1 MIELLPGL
9 PEQVVGFVASGKVT
23 ADDYETVVIPA
34 IETAL
39 ATHGHVRILYQLGPA
54 FTSFTSG
61 AMWDDM
67 KLGMAH
73 LKAWDKIAIVTD
85 LDWVAG
91 AMRIFRFAMPCPVSI
106 FSNSEFTEAARWIS
120 AD

>member
-1 MIELLPGL
+1 MIEQLPDL
-9 PEQVVGFVASGKVT
+9 PEQVVGFIASGQVT
-23 ADDYETVVIPA
+23 ASDYETAVIPA
-34 IETAL
+34 IESAL
-39 ATHGHVRILYQLGPA
+39 KTHENVRILYQLGPA
-54 FTSFTSG
+54 FTGFTSG

-67 KLGMAH
+67 KLGMSH

-91 AMRIFRFAMPCPVSI
+91 AMRIFRFAMPCPVRI

-120 AD
+120 ED

>member
-1 MIELLPGL
+1 MIERLPDL
-9 PEQVVGFVASGKVT
+9 PEQVVGFVASGQVT
-23 ADDYETVVIPA
+23 ASDYEHVVIPA

-39 ATHGHVRILYQLGPA
+39 ATHGRVRILYQLGPA
-54 FTSFTSG
+54 FTGFTSG

-73 LKAWDKIAIVTD
+73 LKAWDRIAIVTD

-91 AMRIFRFAMPCPVSI
+91 AMRIFRFAMPCPVRV
-106 FSNSEFTEAARWIS
+106 FSNSDLPEAARWV
-120 AD
+120 AED

>member
-1 MIELLPGL
+1 MIELLPDL
-9 PEQVVGFVASGKVT
+9 PEQVVGFVASGQVT
-23 ADDYETVVIPA
+23 AGDYETAVIPA
-34 IETAL
+34 IEYAL
-39 ATHGHVRILYQLGPA
+39 KTHGRVRILYQLGPA
-54 FTSFTSG
+54 FTGFTSG

-91 AMRIFRFAMPCPVSI
+91 AMHIFRFTMPCPVKV
-106 FSNSEFTEAARWIS
+106 FANSEFAEAARWIS
-120 AD
+120 EA